1 MVFLNVLFLL
11 ALFVI
16 SFAGIATIVT
26 CILMLI
32 GKQRKARWIIAT
44 FVLYSGCLVAF
55 FFVSSRPSAVFER
68 QLGFPPPSHIHNLK
82 SSQWI
87 LGDYGKITLSFM
99 ANQKTLD
106 QMVKNKI
113 KRMPDIGKTQHF
125 HRNFSE
131 RFATETEDIY
141 FNVSTGRISYTWIGV
156 D

>member
-11 ALFVI
+11 VLFVI
-16 SFAGIATIVT
+16 TFAGIAALVT
-26 CILMLI
+26 CVLTLF

-44 FVLYSGCLVAF
+44 FVVYCCCLVAF

-68 QLGFPPPSHIHNLK
+68 QLGFPPPSIVHNLK

-87 LGDYGKITLSFM
+87 LGDYGKVTLSFI

-106 QMVKNKI
+106 QIVKHKI

-125 HRNFSE
+125 HRKFSKQ
-131 RFATETEDIY
+131 FATETEDVY
-141 FNVSTGRISYTWIGV
+141 FNKSTGRISYTWIGV